1 MADDSQESNNPVEPI
16 PVEVDEDLIGYLD
29 HGEPVVHG
37 FQRFLRVLRGK

>member
-1 MADDSQESNNPVEPI
+1 MSDDKQPKAPVEPI
-16 PVEVDEDLIGYLD
+16 PFEPDEDLIGYLD